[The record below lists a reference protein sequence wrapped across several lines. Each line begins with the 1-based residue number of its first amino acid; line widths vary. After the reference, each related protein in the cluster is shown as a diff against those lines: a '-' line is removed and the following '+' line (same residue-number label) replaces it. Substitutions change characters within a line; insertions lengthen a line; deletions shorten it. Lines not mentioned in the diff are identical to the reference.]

1 MSDLDDLDV
10 PATHLDDEAYDEFVA
25 SNFGGDGSLK
35 SDPPIGL
42 WILLAIGLVL
52 VVAVFV
58 LT

>member
-10 PATHLDDEAYDEFVA
+10 PGTHLDDEAYDEFVQR
-25 SNFGGDGSLK
+25 NFGGDGGLK
-35 SDPPIGL
+35 SAPPVGL
-42 WILLAIGLVL
+42 LILLALGLVL